1 MAVLGSTTL
10 TGCNKIPNFIAA
22 GSVMVFHRTTA
33 PTSWTKRTDYDN
45 RALRVV
51 NGNITAGGSSPFT
64 SILNGSVNAHTLDT
78 NQIPAHSH
86 SYDTNTF
93 SGPRNGAGG
102 GIIHDN
108 VTTVNFDNTGG
119 GGSHTHGMDVAYV
132 DIIFATKN

>member
-64 SILNGSVNAHTLDT
+64 SILNGSVSAHTLST
-78 NQIPAHSH
+78 SEIPSHSH
-86 SYDTNTF
+86 SYSRGILQSPRVGPTVAIRCANLNGST
-93 SGPRNGAGG
+93 SGS
-102 GIIHDN
+102 
-108 VTTVNFDNTGG
+108 TGST
-119 GGSHTHGMDVAYV
+119 GSHTHGMDVAYV